1 MAFRQVV
8 PQASAAAFVLVVS
21 ASTASAQPSVY
32 DADLLRDLPGS
43 RDVFSLLETSEPL
56 TMADRWDGGGLYT
69 GEAGRLSARGASWT
83 QTVFQLD
90 GLDVS
95 DPLTGGRPLVLPWH
109 EALDAMD
116 FAIGGARR
124 EATGP
129 GPLVALTTVRPRNA
143 WNGVL
148 ALDGRIGGSGEPVPP
163 SVARLDHWR
172 RGALTAAG
180 PLNDRLGLTI
190 AGQTAESA
198 RFVRGRTDEDP
209 SSVHALL
216 VGLAWKASDRD
227 QVRVKAIGQLTEIPY
242 TDRSAFGDA
251 GLQEDERA
259 FHASASWERRS
270 DSGASWTLAGGYLQA
285 RADGDAGASVR
296 TIERL
301 LDGPAALLAVPGQT
315 ERSRVELAG
324 RLQLAPRRGHTLMAG
339 LQASRGAA
347 VVRPA
352 SPTWTVAEQVD
363 GLPGRVWDFEQDAQ
377 WRPHLDELT
386 AHVSDEWR
394 LGSRVRVDAT
404 LPLHYARA
412 ADLSWTTL
420 APRIG
425 VRAQVAGSLTA
436 FASWSREA
444 HRLPLALFAFG
455 DPDAVRGASY
465 RWNDRDGDGRFVP
478 SERGVL
484 VSRTG
489 PGAPIGSI
497 DRALPR
503 PRTDEWRAG
512 LEAELATNVRV
523 RLEGIA
529 RSSRGL
535 WESVN
540 TGVTDA
546 AYDVRLV
553 PDPGGDIVGS
563 SDDQLLPIYDR
574 RPASFG
580 RDALLL
586 TELTDEDALYEG
598 VELQFL
604 AGPPTARVW
613 VSGTAHRAVGAGGN
627 RSFRPSE
634 NDQGL
639 VGERFDD
646 PNANTFDRGRLFSD
660 RAYTIKIAGAWHAP
674 GDFRLGTVAR
684 YQDGQPFARVV
695 VVPDLRQG
703 ADFVMAIPR
712 GRARYTF
719 AITWD
724 ARVEK
729 VFRLGRSQVSA
740 VVEVFNLLDN
750 TNETEEDIVS
760 GPDYRTP
767 TFLQPPRTFRG
778 GLRVA
783 F

>member
-1 MAFRQVV
+1 MRFRFVV
-8 PQASAAAFVLVVS
+8 PLAGAAALALS
-21 ASTASAQPSVY
+21 ASTASAQPSAY

-90 GLDVS
+90 GLDIS
-95 DPLTGGRPLVLPWH
+95 DPLAGGRPLVLPWH
-109 EALDAMD
+109 EALGAMD

-124 EATGP
+124 EPTGP
-129 GPLVALTTVRPRNA
+129 GPLVALTTVRPQDA
-143 WNGVL
+143 WKGSL
-148 ALDGRIGGSGEPVPP
+148 ALDARFGGSGEPQPP
-163 SVARLDHWR
+163 SIARLDHWR

-180 PLNDRLGLTI
+180 PLTDRLGLLV
-190 AGQTAESA
+190 AGQTGSSA
-198 RFVRGRTDEDP
+198 RFVRGRAFEDP
-209 SSVHALL
+209 SSAHALL
-216 VGLAWKASDRD
+216 LGLTWTASDRD
-227 QVRVKAIGQLTEIPY
+227 RVRVNAVGQRTRIPY
-242 TDRSAFGDA
+242 SDRSAFAEA
-251 GLQEDERA
+251 GLEEEDRA
-259 FHASASWERRS
+259 FHFGASWQRRS
-270 DSGASWTLAGGYLQA
+270 DSGALWTLAGGYVQA
-285 RADGDAGASVR
+285 RADGDSGASVR

-301 LDGPAALLAVPGQT
+301 LDGPATLLAVPGQT
-315 ERSRVELAG
+315 ERSRVEVAG

-363 GLPGRVWDFEQDAQ
+363 GLPGRVWEFEQGAQ

-425 VRAQVAGSLTA
+425 VRAQVAGPLTV

-465 RWNDRDGDGRFVP
+465 RWNDRDRDGRFVP

-484 VSRTG
+484 ISRTG

-497 DRALPR
+497 DQALPR

-512 LEAELATNVRV
+512 VEAELGTNVRV
-523 RLEGIA
+523 LLSGIA

-540 TGVTDA
+540 TGVTEA
-546 AYDVRLV
+546 GYDVRLV

-586 TELTDEDALYEG
+586 TELADEDSLYEG

-604 AGPPTARVW
+604 AGPPTARIW

-660 RAYTIKIAGAWHAP
+660 RAYTIKVAGAWHAP

-729 VFRLGRSQVSA
+729 VFTLGRSQVSA

-750 TNETEEDIVS
+750 VNETEEDIVS

-767 TFLQPPRTFRG
+767 TFVQPPRTFRG
-778 GLRVA
+778 GLRIA